1 MGGHM
6 KLLTG
11 KTAPWWPN
19 VKRAATRRRINFC
32 SGQKSHQL
40 MIQKGYFLAT
50 IDSNAVTSLFPATYP
65 FEKKESPALGSE
77 RQREKWVLCLH
88 LPCRPEPPCEFPIAR
103 TVGL

>member
-1 MGGHM
+1 MLSLTSEDYDVIEHVAKRKKKATSNKQLVGGQV
-6 KLLTG
+6 KLLSG

-50 IDSNAVTSLFPATYP
+50 IDSNAVTSLFPDILSIP
-65 FEKKESPALGSE
+65 KERVCSIG
-77 RQREKWVLCLH
+77 Q
-88 LPCRPEPPCEFPIAR
+88 
-103 TVGL
+103 

>member
-1 MGGHM
+1 M
-6 KLLTG
+6 KLLSG

-50 IDSNAVTSLFPATYP
+50 IDSNAVTSLFPDILSIP
-65 FEKKESPALGSE
+65 KERVCSIG
-77 RQREKWVLCLH
+77 Q
-88 LPCRPEPPCEFPIAR
+88 
-103 TVGL
+103 